1 MSKEQSAKI
10 NGSPAAT
17 KPITEPTAVTDKV
30 EKAIAEAEQN
40 LATDLSLI
48 NEGKDPQY
56 QDDSKEKILESLELL
71 KNLRNVISDLK
82 HPQAETIK
90 KDIIQLEERV
100 RKLQMDH
107 ERMYNSRCLERLC
120 SDDWEKI
127 IEEKQASLS
136 SSKSGPDLTNMESQ
150 MKEHIAFH
158 DEIEA
163 WGPLIAQEIDKQGK
177 FADLQLKYDKLL
189 VSSCARHQHL
199 LTLRDYMVRCTVEL
213 FWMEQQAEERI
224 SNDWSDANLDYPSR
238 QKQYEKFISKCLES
252 KEITVSKLI
261 DDGEALIAVNHPT
274 VNVIQAHME
283 AVLAEWKDFRG
294 LLTCEEK
301 HLRNMEDYHRFHR
314 EARDVRDLLQRI
326 DKELSHRY
334 NPQFKD
340 AYQIEVLIS
349 DLDDLVGAMDQ
360 HEKRVEVLQAQSQDV
375 LPLKVRRKMP
385 MELPLVEAL
394 CNFHTDQGTI
404 IKGETYTLLSIG
416 RRKWKV
422 LDLAGCQLSAPS
434 VCFLVP
440 PTDPEAVALSQ
451 SIASLKSDIRENISR
466 SKDILQKRLE
476 ELKKEKPGLSASEE
490 QLCLRLMANLE
501 KINNDLDKQEES
513 IYTVLRP
520 PLQQNNP
527 FQDSTNRIR
536 ALRDIKACIKKIEL
550 EKKSKVQ
557 EAERLLNSHPKCA
570 GAPQLYAKVN
580 EADDKYN
587 KVNALLNCA
596 EDKFMNS
603 SKLESSLSTIGEVL
617 NTYEMTLAEKQV
629 MPSDLSSLER
639 LQEYLFTI
647 CSDLESK
654 KSAFYEAEINLGTL
668 RSCCEGMV
676 SKVQEHCPDINRQQA
691 EVHRLRRHQ
700 ELVNK
705 QVEARSKSLQKA
717 KTALSNYSRL
727 YNELNDWLCQL
738 PSYEPQDKDNV
749 QQLDS
754 KLKEQRNLIADIARK
769 QSDLQEV
776 LRNAWL
782 YQQAV
787 EDYETQA
794 RQLNTFLDLED
805 GLVMK
810 NINMLESTAPS
821 LKNEESVLEHKFL
834 EASAINKQR
843 LQSLDYALNLLN
855 QSVPEQKSTQDEISL
870 MEGQKPQDI
879 IMRRKLEEEI
889 QKVQLGL
896 SEEQRLN
903 RDLQQELELL
913 SLKCYSLETE
923 KREEDAAK
931 ETLSNGQ
938 DREQD
943 ISKAVNE
950 AGFEKSSRELLEHIR
965 EETTKR
971 KQTEEEVKLLQEKLK
986 GLKNN
991 EAAATIPETEKDKET
1006 EVQQLRNKILDK
1018 GHEIEKCNLE
1028 ILKLRD
1034 EIQTCKAAT
1043 LLVRTEEITKEV
1055 IQNHGDSDAKQE
1067 LETLRQQLTQEES
1080 RYLDLEKEKSALQL
1094 QKTSLLQTQD
1104 NVDQQEVGKLKE
1116 DPLVKSERATFP
1128 ESITN
1133 GRRLR
1138 EALGDDLC
1146 ELQSQNSDSDI
1157 QLEELEREQTARKRV
1172 EMEVQMLKDQLNGLE
1187 VKNKENDENIFKQ
1200 NVALPQDSQDEREYI
1215 LLKHQIQEERDKRIL
1230 LEDKINSLLRQQA
1243 TQENVVP
1250 SEEGKRDPVLEIE
1263 KLKKSLEEE
1272 KNRYHELNDHLTDVN
1287 CRLSDMENMNEDFN
1301 KELEEIHTI
1310 NNNLYQENQK
1320 LKQEIERCGGE
1331 YQTTLN
1337 KNGSIANL
1345 PQSHNG
1351 EIMETQ
1357 LASLQQELSNLKA
1370 IDDKKDQEIEEL
1382 KKQLSGVTIKKEH
1395 RENYHRRAIRII
1407 DPNTHQELK
1416 PEEACR
1422 WGLID
1427 WTMSVRLQSQEC
1439 DWEEI
1444 TIRDP
1449 DGESSVLHDKKTG
1462 KWYSVEEALNAG
1474 NIKLE
1479 HVQQYHGDRM
1489 SIDEFGTMVSG
1500 RNK

>member
-1 MSKEQSAKI
+1 MSKEQSANI
-10 NGSPAAT
+10 NGTPVAI
-17 KPITEPTAVTDKV
+17 KPQTEPTAVTDKV
-30 EKAIAEAEQN
+30 EKTIAEAEQN

-71 KNLRNVISDLK
+71 KNLKNVIGDLK

-107 ERMYNSRCLERLC
+107 ERMYKSRCLERPC
-120 SDDWEKI
+120 SDDWGKI
-127 IEEKQASLS
+127 IEEKQVSLS
-136 SSKSGPDLTNMESQ
+136 SSKFGPDLKNMESQ

-163 WGPLIAQEIDKQGK
+163 WGPLIAQENDTGK
-177 FADLQLKYDKLL
+177 FTDLQLKYDKLL

-199 LTLRDYMVRCTVEL
+199 FTLRDYMVRCTVEL

-224 SNDWSDANLDYPSR
+224 SNDWSDASLDYPSR

-261 DDGEALIAVNHPT
+261 DDGEALKADNHPA
-274 VNVIQAHME
+274 VNVIEAHME

-326 DKELSHRY
+326 DKELSSRY
-334 NPQFKD
+334 NPEFKD
-340 AYQIEVLIS
+340 AYQIELLIS

-360 HEKRVEVLQAQSQDV
+360 HEKRVEVLQAQSQNV
-375 LPLKVRRKMP
+375 HPLKVRRKMP

-394 CNFHTDQGTI
+394 CNFHTDQGSITQG
-404 IKGETYTLLSIG
+404 KTYTLLSIG

-422 LDLAGCQLSAPS
+422 LDLAGCHLSAPA

-440 PTDPEAVALSQ
+440 PTDPETIALSQ

-466 SKDILQKRLE
+466 SKDILQKKLE
-476 ELKKEKPGLSASEE
+476 EVKKEKPGLSEASQE

-501 KINNDLDKQEES
+501 KITNDLNKQEEG

-520 PLQQNNP
+520 PLQQNDP

-536 ALRDIKACIKKIEL
+536 VLKDTEACIKKIEL
-550 EKKSKVQ
+550 KKKSKVQ

-570 GAPQLYAKVN
+570 GASQLFAKVN
-580 EADDKYN
+580 EANDKCN
-587 KVNALLNCA
+587 KVNALLKCA

-603 SKLESSLSTIGEVL
+603 SRLESSLSTIGELL
-617 NTYEMTLAEKQV
+617 NTYEMTLAEEQV
-629 MPSDLSSLER
+629 MPADLSSLER
-639 LQEYLFTI
+639 LQECLFTI

-654 KSAFYEAEINLGTL
+654 RPAFDEAQTNLGIL

-676 SKVQEHCPDINRQQA
+676 SKVHEHCPDMNRQQA

-717 KTALSNYSRL
+717 KVALNNYSRL
-727 YNELNDWLCQL
+727 YNKLKDWLCQL
-738 PSYEPQDKDNV
+738 PNYEPQDTDNV
-749 QQLDS
+749 QQLDA

-769 QSDLQEV
+769 QLDLQEV

-782 YQQAV
+782 YHQAV

-794 RQLNTFLDLED
+794 LQLKTFLDLED
-805 GLVMK
+805 GQVMK
-810 NINMLESTAPS
+810 NINMLESRAPS
-821 LKNEESVLEHKFL
+821 LKNEESTLEHKFL
-834 EASAINKQR
+834 EASAINKHR
-843 LQSLDYALNLLN
+843 LQGLEYALNLLN
-855 QSVPEQKSTQDEISL
+855 QNVPEQKRTQDEISL
-870 MEGQKPQDI
+870 MEGQKPRGI
-879 IMRRKLEEEI
+879 IMRRKLEDEI
-889 QKVQLGL
+889 QKVQQEL
-896 SEEQRLN
+896 SDEQRLN
-903 RDLQQELELL
+903 WDLQQERELL
-913 SLKCYSLETE
+913 SLKCCSLETE
-923 KREEDAAK
+923 KREEGAA
-931 ETLSNGQ
+931 EEILSNGQ

-943 ISKAVNE
+943 VTKAVSE
-950 AGFEKSSRELLEHIR
+950 AGFEKSYRELLGQIR

-986 GLKNN
+986 GLKSN
-991 EAAATIPETEKDKET
+991 EAAGTIGETEEDKDT

-1018 GHEIEKCNLE
+1018 GLETEKCNLE

-1034 EIQTCKAAT
+1034 DIQTCKAAT

-1055 IQNHGDSDAKQE
+1055 IQNHDDSDAKQE
-1067 LETLRQQLTQEES
+1067 LETLQQQLSQEES
-1080 RYLDLEKEKSALQL
+1080 RFIDLEKEKLALQL
-1094 QKTSLLQTQD
+1094 QKTSLLQAQD
-1104 NVDQQEVGKLKE
+1104 NVNQQEVAKLKE
-1116 DPLVKSERATFP
+1116 DPLVKSERSTFP

-1133 GRRLR
+1133 GTRQR

-1146 ELQSQNSDSDI
+1146 EIQGQKSDSDI
-1157 QLEELEREQTARKRV
+1157 QLDELEREQKARKRA
-1172 EMEVQMLKDQLNGLE
+1172 EMEVQMLQDRLNDLE
-1187 VKNKENDENIFKQ
+1187 VKNKGKDEKIFKE
-1200 NVALPQDSQDEREYI
+1200 NVALPQDPQDERENI
-1215 LLKHQIQEERDKRIL
+1215 LLKRQIQEERDKRIL
-1230 LEDKINSLLRQQA
+1230 LEDKIKSLLRQQA
-1243 TQENVVP
+1243 TQGNLGP
-1250 SEEGKRDPVLEIE
+1250 SEEGKRDTVLEIE

-1272 KNRYHELNDHLTDVN
+1272 RNRHHELNDHLRDVN
-1287 CRLSDMENMNEDFN
+1287 HRLSDMENMNEDFN

-1310 NNNLYQENQK
+1310 NNNLYQENQR
-1320 LKQEIERCGGE
+1320 LKQEIERRGGE
-1331 YQTTLN
+1331 YQITLN
-1337 KNGSIANL
+1337 ENRSIANL

-1351 EIMETQ
+1351 EMMGTQ

-1370 IDDKKDQEIEEL
+1370 IEDKKDQEIEEL
-1382 KKQLSGVTIKKEH
+1382 KKELSGVKIKKEH

-1416 PEEACR
+1416 PEEAYR

-1427 WTMSVRLQSQEC
+1427 WTMSVKLQSQEC

-1449 DGESSVLHDKKTG
+1449 DGESSVLHDKKMG

-1474 NIKLE
+1474 SINPE
-1479 HVQQYHGDRM
+1479 HVQQYHGDEM
-1489 SIDEFGTMVSG
+1489 SIEEFGTMISG